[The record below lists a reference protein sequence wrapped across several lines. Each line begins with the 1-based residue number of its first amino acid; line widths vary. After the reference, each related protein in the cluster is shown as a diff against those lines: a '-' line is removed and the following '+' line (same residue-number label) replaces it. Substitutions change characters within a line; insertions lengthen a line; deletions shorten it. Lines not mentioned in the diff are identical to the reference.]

1 MKLTAS
7 LSWLCIGLLFTPLTF
22 AQQALSGQWVRD
34 EQGQTML
41 DPQPSG
47 LTWWHDELLML
58 GDQSAEPSMRMK
70 LFRLDPNTSAYKT
83 APVNIEVSAEV
94 RAGCFGDYLINS
106 PDLEALTWDRIDDTT
121 LITVTEDASRAQLS
135 PTCSKKFAQTNS
147 TAYPTLLLKI
157 STDKSLSKA
166 IITAVRPVQFPI
178 EAQVGNLPN
187 DGIEGL
193 AIDDHQNLYLALEK
207 NMAADPAIFKT
218 RLTPDFWAKDN
229 FVKVIDANLTL
240 PPIDKN
246 GHPINDLEFMPSTVP
261 GHPGYLIAVARNDDQ
276 LWIFDLTN
284 RVQPYVEQLS
294 FYVPTDNSGLCPVY
308 ERMVQT
314 ALEGVTIHNGKI
326 FLINDPWKQHYLD
339 NIQCDTNAENFR
351 RNSPLM
357 FNMNVDPRWFDLAR
371 PKKQT
376 SLPGISAMLQIEPN
390 RYLIVQD
397 KKISNAGDRLG
408 LLHVKEN
415 TSPVYQSVFT
425 ANWPDNQAAN
435 DLEAAC
441 AIPGRPNEYLLAES
455 GTWHGEFGRLIHI
468 RLMANYATVLAHYPM
483 PVENDNTEQQ
493 VGDNFEGLV
502 CVNSAP
508 NRYLL
513 VLAERG
519 GEGKA
524 GTLQTGELDLAAA
537 EVRWHAD
544 KTPVNAPKM
553 RLAPANQ
560 RDIADLYLQDQ
571 TLWAVAVQESGELG
585 PFASV
590 IYPVATLDLTKATPL
605 EILAAPLAHWVLDG
619 EKVEALA
626 SAPPVMPS
634 SALAVG
640 SENELLNGSWHV
652 LASPLQ
658 QATTSP
664 VEAANSVEASAV
676 DTAPVTTSV
685 KTDIAKPLEATQQA
699 TAVAKPA
706 MTPATTPAST
716 PLTATAQ
723 TTEVPAGTEPSG
735 IKPSGTE
742 PSGTAVQQPAVD
754 SAKPIE

>member
-1 MKLTAS
+1 LF
-7 LSWLCIGLLFTPLTF
+7 FTPLTF
-22 AQQALSGQWVRD
+22 AEQALSGQWVRD

-70 LFRLDPNTSAYKT
+70 LFRLDPKTSAYKT

-135 PTCSKKFAQTNS
+135 PACSKKFSQTNS

-157 STDKSLSKA
+157 STDKTLSKA
-166 IITAVRPVQFPI
+166 TITAVRPVQFPL

-246 GHPINDLEFMPSTVP
+246 GHPINDLEFMPSSIP
-261 GHPGYLIAVARNDDQ
+261 GHPGYLLAVARNDDQ

-284 RVQPYVEQLS
+284 RVAPYVEQLS
-294 FYVPTDNSGLCPVY
+294 FYVPTDNSGLCPVF

-314 ALEGVTIHNGKI
+314 ALEGITINNGKI
-326 FLINDPWKQHYLD
+326 YLINDPWKQHYQD
-339 NIQCDTNAENFR
+339 NIQCDANAENFR

-376 SLPGISAMLQIEPN
+376 ALPGISAMLQIEPN
-390 RYLIVQD
+390 RYLVVQD

-408 LLHVKEN
+408 LLHIKEN
-415 TSPVYQSVFT
+415 SAPIYQSVYT

-441 AIPGRPNEYLLAES
+441 AISGRPNEYLLAES

-468 RLMANYATVLAHYPM
+468 RLMANYATVLAHYLM

-519 GEGKA
+519 GDGKA
-524 GTLQTGELDLAAA
+524 GSLQTGELDLAAA
-537 EVRWHAD
+537 EVTWHGN
-544 KTPVNAPKM
+544 KTTVNAPKM
-553 RLAPANQ
+553 RLAPAQQ
-560 RDIADLYLQDQ
+560 RDVADLYLQDQ
-571 TLWAVAVQESGELG
+571 TLWAVAVQESTEHG

-590 IYPVATLDLTKATPL
+590 IYPVATLDVTKSTAL
-605 EILAAPLAHWVLDG
+605 QMIAAPLAHWTLDS

-626 SAPPVMPS
+626 SAPPLLPN
-634 SALAVG
+634 AAIAIG
-640 SENELLNGSWHV
+640 SENEFLNGTWRV
-652 LASPLQ
+652 LANPLQ
-658 QATTSP
+658 QP
-664 VEAANSVEASAV
+664 EAAKTIEPMASE
-676 DTAPVTTSV
+676 TQ
-685 KTDIAKPLEATQQA
+685 PLEAITSE
-699 TAVAKPA
+699 AK
-706 MTPATTPAST
+706 ASET
-716 PLTATAQ
+716 
-723 TTEVPAGTEPSG
+723 
-735 IKPSGTE
+735 
-742 PSGTAVQQPAVD
+742 
-754 SAKPIE
+754 KPIELN

>member
-22 AQQALSGQWVRD
+22 AEQALSGQWVRD

-106 PDLEALTWDRIDDTT
+106 PDLEALTWDRLDDTT

-135 PTCSKKFAQTNS
+135 PSCSKRFSQTNS
-147 TAYPTLLLKI
+147 TTYPTLLLKI
-157 STDKSLSKA
+157 TTDKALSKA
-166 IITAVRPVQFPI
+166 VITAVRPVQFPQ

-207 NMAADPAIFKT
+207 NMAANPAIFKT

-229 FVKVIDANLTL
+229 FVKVIDANLSL

-246 GHPINDLEFMPSTVP
+246 GHPINDLEFMPSPIP
-261 GHPGYLIAVARNDDQ
+261 GHPGYLLAVARNDDQ

-284 RVQPYVEQLS
+284 RVPPYVEQLS
-294 FYVPTDNSGLCPVY
+294 FYVPTDNSGLCPAF

-314 ALEGVTIHNGKI
+314 ALEGITIRSGKI
-326 FLINDPWKQHYLD
+326 YLINDPWKQHYQD
-339 NIQCDTNAENFR
+339 NIQCDVNAANFR
-351 RNSPLM
+351 RNSPLL
-357 FNMNVDPRWFDLAR
+357 FNMNIDPRWFDLAR
-371 PKKQT
+371 PKKT
-376 SLPGISAMLQIEPN
+376 TALPGISAMLQVEPN
-390 RYLIVQD
+390 KYLVVQD
-397 KKISNAGDRLG
+397 KKISKAGDRLG
-408 LLHVKEN
+408 LLHIKEN
-415 TSPVYQSVFT
+415 SAPVYQPVYT

-441 AIPGRPNEYLLAES
+441 AISGRPNEYLLAES

-519 GEGKA
+519 GDGKV

-553 RLAPANQ
+553 RLAPDNQ

-571 TLWAVAVQESGELG
+571 TLWAVAVQESGEFG

-590 IYPVATLDLTKATPL
+590 IYPVATLDITKPL
-605 EILAAPLAHWVLDG
+605 PLQILAAPLAHWILDG

-626 SAPPVMPS
+626 SAPPLAP
-634 SALAVG
+634 AAAIAVG
-640 SENELLNGSWHV
+640 TENELLNGAWHL

-658 QATTSP
+658 QTTAQPTTDTSDTTTRTVP
-664 VEAANSVEASAV
+664 NNLPTSKPEAVKSADV
-676 DTAPVTTSV
+676 SQPAAPVKTSGS
-685 KTDIAKPLEATQQA
+685 AEN
-699 TAVAKPA
+699 
-706 MTPATTPAST
+706 ASK
-716 PLTATAQ
+716 ANA
-723 TTEVPAGTEPSG
+723 EP
-735 IKPSGTE
+735 
-742 PSGTAVQQPAVD
+742 QPV
-754 SAKPIE
+754 AKPIE